1 MEGEEGDTE
10 GEETGKLPLQFLP
23 QRVYCK
29 QVENQPRGRSGSL
42 SPEIREPTPCDAR
55 QPHITQACDE
65 GQAHAPLR

>member
-29 QVENQPRGRSGSL
+29 QVENQPRAMYYVAGV
-42 SPEIREPTPCDAR
+42 A
-55 QPHITQACDE
+55 A
-65 GQAHAPLR
+65 